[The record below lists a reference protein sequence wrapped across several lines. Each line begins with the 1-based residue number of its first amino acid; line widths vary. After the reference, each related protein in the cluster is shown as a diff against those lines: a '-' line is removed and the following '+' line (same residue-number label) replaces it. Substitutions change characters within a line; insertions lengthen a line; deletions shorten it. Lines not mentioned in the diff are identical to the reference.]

1 MIIIII
7 IIINPPYPNHTPIL
21 ENLSFWNFVF
31 NFLIQVQNEKK
42 LSFHTL
48 KRQF

>member
-7 IIINPPYPNHTPIL
+7 IIINSPYPNHTPIL